1 LAKVTTDEERRN
13 VGSNEAFKPLLGLY
27 VAIFAGYGVASPF
40 LPSLFADR
48 GLSSPQIGVVLGLGS
63 GCRLFA
69 GPVGGWVADRTG
81 ASPVVLSVG
90 LAAASVAALGFTV
103 ADGLLP
109 FALIMLAY
117 ASLLAPL
124 TPIADALAI
133 SAGKQGG
140 GLRLYG
146 WVRGTGSGAFILGSA
161 IAGQVVGAF
170 GNAIVVWMQCALLL
184 VSAVF
189 AWRGQSALAVRSG
202 RTAESVQPLE
212 LVRLPLFVPLMLVAA
227 LIGGSHAMH
236 DGFEVIRWRSAGM
249 GPGTAGILWAE
260 SVSAEVVVLLALG
273 PWLIDRIG
281 VSGAAMISGASGV
294 VRWGTAGLT
303 ANAPVMAMVEP
314 LHGFT
319 FALLHLVCMRVL
331 GDIVPARLA
340 ATAQNVYGSVIVG
353 GAVTM
358 MTFVSGPLYDH
369 FGAKAFW
376 FMAAL
381 CAAAI
386 PLSAKLK
393 VSSSPG

>member
-1 LAKVTTDEERRN
+1 
-13 VGSNEAFKPLLGLY
+13 
-27 VAIFAGYGVASPF
+27 
-40 LPSLFADR
+40 
-48 GLSSPQIGVVLGLGS
+48 
-63 GCRLFA
+63 
-69 GPVGGWVADRTG
+69 
-81 ASPVVLSVG
+81 
-90 LAAASVAALGFTV
+90 
-103 ADGLLP
+103 
-109 FALIMLAY
+109 
-117 ASLLAPL
+117 
-124 TPIADALAI
+124 
-133 SAGKQGG
+133 
-140 GLRLYG
+140 
-146 WVRGTGSGAFILGSA
+146 
-161 IAGQVVGAF
+161 
-170 GNAIVVWMQCALLL
+170 MQCMTDL
-184 VSAVF
+184 
-189 AWRGQSALAVRSG
+189 
-202 RTAESVQPLE
+202 
-212 LVRLPLFVPLMLVAA
+212 
-227 LIGGSHAMH
+227 
-236 DGFEVIRWRSAGM
+236 EVIRWRSAGM
-249 GPGTAGILWAE
+249 GPAQRVSSGPSLM
-260 SVSAEVVVLLALG
+260 SAEVVVLLALG

-331 GDIVPARLA
+331 GDIVPERLA

-393 VSSSPG
+393 VSGFARLVQPEEIGEARSFPCVRRCSVAHQVQLSSLLV